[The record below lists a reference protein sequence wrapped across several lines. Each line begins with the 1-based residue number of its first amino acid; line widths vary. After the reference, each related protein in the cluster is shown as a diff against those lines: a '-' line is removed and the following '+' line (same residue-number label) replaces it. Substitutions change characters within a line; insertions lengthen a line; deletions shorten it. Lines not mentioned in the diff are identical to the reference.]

1 MSEDFK
7 EISWTPQL
15 EEHFASAGEKA
26 HCYSW
31 CHKKSEEKYSRLRT
45 FIDLPVI
52 CLSSVCGFLQIGSDQ
67 MFADENAAA
76 IGLGLLSLF
85 VALLSA
91 TQTYFK
97 WSARAEAHRISAIQW
112 SRLYRHLSIEMNLP
126 RDERKAPQDLLKDT
140 QGHYDRLQEISP
152 LIPPDVIETFRKNF
166 DKYKDISKPE
176 EANGLEKI
184 VVYSENPLRKIASF
198 ISDNGTPNL
207 SNTSREQTSGPT
219 HGTSTIPE
227 SPKTPSEHHDSGAVR
242 ER

>member
-15 EEHFASAGEKA
+15 EEHFASTGEKA
-26 HCYSW
+26 HCLSW
-31 CHKKSEEKYSRLRT
+31 CHKKSEEKFARLRT

-67 MFADENAAA
+67 MFNDENAAA
-76 IGLGLLSLF
+76 IGLGMLSLF

-97 WSARAEAHRISAIQW
+97 WSARAEAHRIAAIQW

-126 RDERKAPQDLLKDT
+126 RQERKQPEDLLKDT
-140 QGHYDRLQEISP
+140 QMTYDRLQEISP
-152 LIPPDVIETFRKNF
+152 LIPPDVINEFKKNF
-166 DKYKDISKPE
+166 EKNKDISKPE

-184 VVYSENPLRKIASF
+184 TIYTENPMRKVDSF
-198 ISDNGTPNL
+198 LSIDGTAN
-207 SNTSREQTSGPT
+207 SSHTGGIKTSGQAL
-219 HGTSTIPE
+219 IPIE
-227 SPKTPSEHHDSGAVR
+227 LQDTPKTSSEHHDSGSMR
-242 ER
+242 

>member
-7 EISWTPQL
+7 DITWTPQL

-67 MFADENAAA
+67 MFEDENAAA

-97 WSARAEAHRISAIQW
+97 WSARSEAHRISAIQW

-126 RDERKAPQDLLKDT
+126 RDERKAPHDLLKDT
-140 QGHYDRLQEISP
+140 QQNYDRLQEISP
-152 LIPPDVIETFRKNF
+152 LIPPDIIESFKRNF

-184 VVYSENPLRKIASF
+184 TIYTENPLRKIPSF
-198 ISDNGTPNL
+198 TSDHGTPHL

-219 HGTSTIPE
+219 HGTSTIQE
-227 SPKTPSEHHDSGAVR
+227 SSQTSSEHHDSGSVR

>member
-7 EISWTPQL
+7 DITWTPQL

-31 CHKKSEEKYSRLRT
+31 CHKKAEEKYSRLRT

-67 MFADENAAA
+67 MFNDQNASA

-85 VALLSA
+85 TALLSA
-91 TQTYFK
+91 TNTYFK

-112 SRLYRHLSIEMNLP
+112 SRLYRHLHIEMNLP
-126 RDERKAPQDLLKDT
+126 RNERKAPQDLLKDT
-140 QGHYDRLQEISP
+140 QQNYDRLQEISP
-152 LIPPDVIETFRKNF
+152 LIPPDVIDAFKKNF

-184 VVYSENPLRKIASF
+184 VVYTENPMRQIENYFSV
-198 ISDNGTPNL
+198 DGTPNQ
-207 SNTSREQTSGPT
+207 SHTRRNEAKGQED
-219 HGTSTIPE
+219 GTLTIQRPPE
-227 SPKTPSEHHDSGAVR
+227 TPSQHNDIG
-242 ER
+242 

>member
-7 EISWTPQL
+7 EITWTPQL

-31 CHKKSEEKYSRLRT
+31 CHKKCEEKYSRLRT

-52 CLSSVCGFLQIGSDQ
+52 CLSSVCGFLQIGSEQ
-67 MFADENAAA
+67 MFQDQNASA

-126 RDERKAPQDLLKDT
+126 RIERKQPQDLLKDT
-140 QGHYDRLQEISP
+140 QQMYDRLQEISP
-152 LIPPDVIETFRKNF
+152 LIAPDVIEKFKKTF
-166 DKYKDISKPE
+166 DKYHDVSKPE
-176 EANGLEKI
+176 EMNGLEKI
-184 VVYSENPLRKIASF
+184 TVYTENPMRKIDS
-198 ISDNGTPNL
+198 ILSLDVRTPNQ
-207 SNTSREQTSGPT
+207 SDSSRD
-219 HGTSTIPE
+219 
-227 SPKTPSEHHDSGAVR
+227 KTQGQANGEIELQRPSEASS
-242 ER
+242 

>member
-52 CLSSVCGFLQIGSDQ
+52 CLSSVCGFLQIGSEQ
-67 MFADENAAA
+67 MFSDENGAA

-97 WSARAEAHRISAIQW
+97 WSARAEAHRITAIQW

-126 RDERKAPQDLLKDT
+126 RDERKNPHDLLKDT
-140 QGHYDRLQEISP
+140 QQNYDRLQEISP
-152 LIPPDVIETFRKNF
+152 LIPPDIIDTFKHNF
-166 DKYKDISKPE
+166 KDEKDISRPE
-176 EANGLEKI
+176 DLNGLEKI
-184 VVYSENPLRKIASF
+184 VVYQENPLRKINSF
-198 ISDNGTPNL
+198 SSTNGTTNHNHP
-207 SNTSREQTSGPT
+207 SREQTYRPAD
-219 HGTSTIPE
+219 GTSTIQE
-227 SPKTPSEHHDSGAVR
+227 SPQTSSEHHDSGTMR

>member
-7 EISWTPQL
+7 EITWTLQL

-26 HCYSW
+26 HCYAW
-31 CHKKSEEKYSRLRT
+31 CHKKCEEKYSRLRT

-52 CLSSVCGFLQIGSDQ
+52 CLSSVCGFLQIGSEQ
-67 MFADENAAA
+67 MFQNQEASA

-85 VALLSA
+85 TALLQA
-91 TQTYFK
+91 TNTYFK

-126 RDERKAPQDLLKDT
+126 RLERKQPQDLLKDT
-140 QGHYDRLQEISP
+140 QSAYDRLQEISP
-152 LIPPDVIETFRKNF
+152 LIPPDIIDSFKKNF

-184 VVYSENPLRKIASF
+184 TIYTENPMRKIESF
-198 ISDNGTPNL
+198 LSNGTP
-207 SNTSREQTSGPT
+207 RETNPERNKDDRQAIQKDEIQTS
-219 HGTSTIPE
+219 
-227 SPKTPSEHHDSGAVR
+227 
-242 ER
+242 

>member
-31 CHKKSEEKYSRLRT
+31 CHKKAEEKYSRLRT

-67 MFADENAAA
+67 MFDNADASA

-126 RDERKAPQDLLKDT
+126 RNERKAPQDLLKDT
-140 QGHYDRLQEISP
+140 QGQYDRMQEISP
-152 LIPPDVIETFRKNF
+152 LIPPDIITEFKKNF
-166 DKYKDISKPE
+166 EKYKDISKPE

-184 VVYSENPLRKIASF
+184 TIYTENPMRRIENYFS
-198 ISDNGTPNL
+198 IDGT
-207 SNTSREQTSGPT
+207 SNQSHTSREQTQGQANGSI
-219 HGTSTIPE
+219 TIQRPPE
-227 SPKTPSEHHDSGAVR
+227 TPS
-242 ER
+242 

>member
-7 EISWTPQL
+7 DISWTPQL
-15 EEHFASAGEKA
+15 EEHFASTGEKA
-26 HCYSW
+26 HCLSW

-52 CLSSVCGFLQIGSDQ
+52 CLSSVCGFLQIGSEQ
-67 MFADENAAA
+67 MFQDQNGSA

-126 RDERKAPQDLLKDT
+126 RNERKDPQDLLKDT
-140 QGHYDRLQEISP
+140 QQTYDRLQEISP
-152 LIPPDVIETFRKNF
+152 LIPPDILDRFKKDFSKAT
-166 DKYKDISKPE
+166 DISKPE

-184 VVYSENPLRKIASF
+184 TIYQDNPLRKNPSF
-198 ISDNGTPNL
+198 VSDGTPSAYN
-207 SNTSREQTSGPT
+207 SEREQTNRQTVQALEVQP
-219 HGTSTIPE
+219 
-227 SPKTPSEHHDSGAVR
+227 A
-242 ER
+242 